1 MTLLITGG
9 TGYLG
14 GELARRAGASAVH
27 PRLELLDPAAVRR
40 GFEAVRPSA
49 VIHTAYRQ
57 DEPRVNADGSAAVA
71 RAAAEIGARLV
82 HISTDLV
89 FDGRKGSAYRED
101 DEPNPL
107 DDYGRSKLEAERRV
121 VELHPEALVVRTSL
135 LVGRREPGRHEQ
147 AVLEA
152 ARGEREMAFFE
163 DQWRSPILL
172 ADLAVALLELVE
184 MELAGVLHVAGA
196 EPVNRYELAC
206 VIAAAHGL
214 PTGRLRRGSLAES
227 GLERAANCVLDSSRA
242 RAQLS
247 STELPGVLDRIGS
260 EWKTGSGG

>member
-1 MTLLITGG
+1 LTLLITGG

-14 GELARRAGASAVH
+14 GELVRQAGPAAAH

-40 GFEAVRPSA
+40 GFEAAQPSA

-57 DEPRVNADGSAAVA
+57 DDPRVNADGSAAVA
-71 RAAAEIGARLV
+71 AAAEVGARLI

-89 FDGRKGSAYRED
+89 FDGRATTPYTED

-121 VELHPEALVVRTSL
+121 LRLHPATLVVRTSL
-135 LVGRREPGRHEQ
+135 LVGRERPGRQEQ

-152 ARGEREMAFFE
+152 ARGEREITFFE
-163 DQWRSPILL
+163 DEWRSPILVS
-172 ADLAVALLELVE
+172 DLAAALLELAG
-184 MELAGVLHVAGA
+184 MEVAGILHVAGA
-196 EPVNRYELAC
+196 EPLNRYQLAC
-206 VIAAAHGL
+206 AIAEAHGE
-214 PTGRLRRGSLAES
+214 PSARLLRGSLSES

-242 RAQLS
+242 RGLLS
-247 STELPGVLDRIGS
+247 TPLPGVLDRIGG
-260 EWKTGSGG
+260 EWKSGSGG

>member
-1 MTLLITGG
+1 VTLLVTGG

-14 GELARRAGASAVH
+14 SELVRLAAPEH

-57 DEPRVNADGSAAVA
+57 DDPLVNTEGSAAVA
-71 RAAAEIGARLV
+71 AAAAACGARLI

-89 FDGRKGSAYRED
+89 FDGSKPEPYTED

-121 VELHPEALVVRTSL
+121 LQLHPEALVVRTSL
-135 LVGRREPGRHEQ
+135 LVGRRRPGRAEQ

-152 ARGEREMAFFE
+152 ARGERDIAFFE
-163 DQWRSPILL
+163 DEWRSPVIVSEL
-172 ADLAVALLELVE
+172 AAALLELVGTT
-184 MELAGVLHVAGA
+184 ASGILHLAGA
-196 EPVNRYELAC
+196 EPMNRYELAC
-206 VIAAAHGL
+206 EIAAAHGL
-214 PTGRLRRGSLAES
+214 PTDRLRRGRLAES
-227 GLERAANCVLDSSRA
+227 GLRRAANCVLDSSRA
-242 RAQLS
+242 AALIEAVPPGARGRIV
-247 STELPGVLDRIGS
+247 STWR
-260 EWKTGSGG
+260 TGSGG